1 MNRLRGWARG
11 AVGLLGVA
19 AVIGG
24 LAVGSASATTGSA
37 EPLWTCRG
45 SALSVSLSGQNRVEP
60 VVAGGSPD
68 TVDGASPDSA
78 QCAEAD
84 VGEDNLATPLGVPG
98 DFVSA
103 PSAYAST
110 TITPELGPSNEQSL
124 VATGGVENLAVNL
137 GSETTILG
145 VGVANASVTGACAGG
160 TPTLTGTSQVANL
173 TLGGRT
179 LSLDPLLAA
188 LDQALEPL
196 DDIVRVKLNEQVRTA
211 TGLTVDALHVTILD
225 STTNAPVLDVVA
237 GQAVGGFD
245 PAVCAPTPP
254 TPPSQ
259 PVSSGTGTVTSSNS
273 GVGLTDQAYNGN
285 IGTASGPQATCGH
298 LTMYFAS
305 NHASSLTDT
314 YGERQVTRGR
324 IVSCGAHP
332 EGIVGARIDVIH
344 IVDGKRLVKTGL
356 RSRARGALTLI
367 LPLNLTSREIE
378 FDYRG
383 KLDSTHVTSKQILK
397 LTVRKA

>member
-1 MNRLRGWARG
+1 VI
-11 AVGLLGVA
+11 VGV
-19 AVIGG
+19 
-24 LAVGSASATTGSA
+24 AVGSASASTGSA

-68 TVDGASPDSA
+68 TADGASPDFA
-78 QCAEAD
+78 QCAEAE
-84 VGEDNLATPLGVPG
+84 VGEGNLATPIGVSG
-98 DFVSA
+98 DLVSA
-103 PSAYAST
+103 ASAYAST
-110 TITPELGPSNEQSL
+110 TITPELGPSNEQSF

-137 GSETTILG
+137 GSSSTILG
-145 VGVANASVTGACAGG
+145 VGVANASVNGACDGG

-188 LDQALEPL
+188 LDQALAPL
-196 DDIVRVKLNEQVRTA
+196 DDIVSIKLNEQLRTS
-211 TGLTVDALHVTILD
+211 TGLTVDALHITVLD
-225 STTNAPVLDVVA
+225 STTNAPVLDVVV

-254 TPPSQ
+254 TPPSE
-259 PVSSGTGTVTSSNS
+259 PVTSGTGTVTSSNS
-273 GVGLTDQAYNGN
+273 VGLINQAYNGN
-285 IGTASGPQATCGH
+285 VGSESGPRATCGH
-298 LTMYFAS
+298 LTMYFGA

-324 IVSCGAHP
+324 VVSCGAHP

-356 RSRARGALTLI
+356 RSRAGGALTLI

-383 KLDSTHVTSKQILK
+383 KLDSLNVTSKRVLK
-397 LTVRKA
+397 LTVKKA